1 MYICEPDIHY
11 RCIVADVAHN
21 VLLYNPLLPHFAL
34 FPMFN
39 ELIAKALP
47 IVPKPIVRSV
57 SNRYIAGETLQE
69 AVTCVRKLNG
79 IGAVGTVDVLGEF
92 VTSRQQAQ
100 HETEMSRSV
109 VDALAD
115 NNLKSGLSVKLTSL
129 GLDIDDEFCY
139 QNVRSVIAR
148 AKEKG
153 RFVRLDMENSPY
165 TTRTLDIYQ
174 RLHSEGLKN
183 TGVVIQAYMRRSED
197 DIRSLARQQT
207 SVRLCKGIYIE
218 DESIAFRER
227 GQVQDNYKK
236 LMQVLFDN
244 DMYVGIA
251 THDDVLLNFA
261 RNEIA
266 KRGLGRDRYEF
277 QMLLGVREAK
287 RNELIKEGHKVRI
300 YVPFGNDWYGYSV
313 RRLKENPEVAGHIFK
328 AMFTGGR

>member
-1 MYICEPDIHY
+1 M
-11 RCIVADVAHN
+11 
-21 VLLYNPLLPHFAL
+21 L
-34 FPMFN
+34 N

-69 AVTCVRKLNG
+69 AVSCVRRLNAL
-79 IGAVGTVDVLGEF
+79 GAVGTVDVLGEF
-92 VTSRQQAQ
+92 VTSREQAT
-100 HETEMSRSV
+100 HETAMSREV

-115 NNLKSGLSVKLTSL
+115 NTLKSGLSVKLTSL
-129 GLDIDDEFCY
+129 GLDIDDDFCY
-139 QNVRSVIAR
+139 ANVRSVVAR

-174 RLHSEGLKN
+174 RLHSEGLTN
-183 TGVVIQAYMRRSED
+183 TGVVIQAYMRRSEG
-197 DIRSLARQQT
+197 DIESLARLKT

-218 DESIAFRER
+218 DVSIAFRER
-227 GQVQDNYKK
+227 EQVQDNYKR
-236 LMQVLFDN
+236 LLRQLFDN
-244 DMYVGIA
+244 EMYVGIA
-251 THDDVLLNFA
+251 THDDALLDFA
-261 RNEIA
+261 LSEIA

-277 QMLLGVREAK
+277 QMLLGVREQK
-287 RNELIKEGHKVRI
+287 RNELINAGHKVRI
-300 YVPFGNDWYGYSV
+300 YVPFGHDWYGYSV